1 MINKDGNKIQCVSIQ
16 IQNLIK
22 LSLILL
28 ADLNQ
33 AQCIFSNLMQLIEK
47 QNDEISHL
55 HNKVVKLQMEKEMEV
70 DTNVE
75 ILSKIE
81 MIANEFRMRGVE

>member
-1 MINKDGNKIQCVSIQ
+1 MFHFTI
-16 IQNLIK
+16 LMLLK
-22 LSLILL
+22 LFFDIL

-33 AQCIFSNLMQLIEK
+33 AQILFSNLKQLIEK
-47 QNDEISHL
+47 QNDEISQL
-55 HNKVVKLQMEKEMEV
+55 HNKVVKLQMEKELVV

-81 MIANEFRMRGVE
+81 MIATEFRLRGVE